1 MSSRRTFLKAAGIG
15 TIAGLS
21 GCIGSLGG
29 GGGSS
34 GAVKIGFNAPL
45 TGFASADGQSARHGA
60 ELAQKIINE
69 EGGIDG
75 RDVELVVE
83 DDEAKAD
90 AAVPAAKSLI
100 NEEQVDIG
108 VSGSYSTPTRAIAPI
123 YNQNG
128 VPFVSSYATHP
139 DITQGEYTYRLGMLA
154 TLQGKAQARI
164 AAQELDADTCVALTL
179 DNDYGQVVSGSFQ
192 EAAQNEYGIS
202 MEYTTKYPIGEDNF
216 RPILSQVKDIGPD
229 ILSATAYYGE
239 AAALVKQADEMGIEA
254 QILGSEGYD
263 SPKFFELGGSATDGT
278 IIVTPLRRGSD
289 LPAAQ
294 EYFEQYQAEYGQI
307 ADAVAGLSH
316 DAVKLVGK
324 IVTEAGG
331 TNADDLLSALENLT
345 DWQGA
350 ASGPIEE
357 FVGPGE
363 AVRKIPAARAS
374 DGDWEPYALITDSE
388 FIRPDV

>member
-1 MSSRRTFLKAAGIG
+1 MSSRREFLKVAGIG
-15 TIAGLS
+15 TVAGLS
-21 GCIGSLGG
+21 GCTGSP
-29 GGGSS
+29 GGGSNEMI
-34 GAVKIGFNAPL
+34 KIGFNAPL
-45 TGFASADGQSARHGA
+45 TGFASADGQSASHGA

-69 EGGIDG
+69 QGGIDG
-75 RDVELVVE
+75 REIELVVR

-90 AAVPAAKSLI
+90 AAVPAAQSLI

-123 YNQNG
+123 YDQNS

-139 DITQGEYTYRLGMLA
+139 DITEGEYTYRLGMLA

-164 AAQELDADTCVALTL
+164 AAEEIGADSCVALTL
-179 DNDYGQVVSGSFQ
+179 DNDYGQVVSESFQ
-192 EAAQNEYGIS
+192 EAAQNQYDIS

-216 RPILSQVKDIGPD
+216 RPILSQVKEMEPD

-239 AAALVKQADEMGIEA
+239 AASLVKQADKMGVEA

-278 IIVTPLRRGSD
+278 VIVTPLRRGSD

-294 EYFEQYQAEYGQI
+294 EYLEQYQSEYGQI

-324 IVTEAGG
+324 IVSEAGG
-331 TNADDLLSALENLT
+331 TNADDMLSALENLQ
-345 DWQGA
+345 DWRGA

-363 AVRKIPAARAS
+363 AVRKIPAVQAS
-374 DGDWEPYALITDSE
+374 DGNWEPYSLITDPE